1 MVIRCRDRDNQQ
13 VVKGDYS
20 LSNAASET
28 PLEACARVAKAAHRI
43 EEGLQRSKSEAG
55 VADYEV
61 RHWTGWQ
68 QHQTLSFLAT
78 WFLVRETQRGKKWT
92 PAIPLP
98 QIRQGIAMILHEA
111 FQCGT
116 MSPMLQEHQKR
127 LQRNERARFY
137 AWKQRNRLAPL
148 NLHKRQF

>member
-1 MVIRCRDRDNQQ
+1 MRYAIGRAGSIIKRF
-13 VVKGDYS
+13 
-20 LSNAASET
+20 
-28 PLEACARVAKAAHRI
+28 
-43 EEGLQRSKSEAG
+43 RSSP
-55 VADYEV
+55 
-61 RHWTGWQ
+61 
-68 QHQTLSFLAT
+68 
-78 WFLVRETQRGKKWT
+78 RGSWSGKPSGEKKWT

-116 MSPMLQEHQKR
+116 MSHMLKEHQKR